1 MMWSQSQPAAMP
13 SAADSE
19 KSIRN
24 ARTGPQHFSH
34 LAWLDALESGARRSS
49 LGRRLLTCPRL
60 SCLPRAVT
68 LSGVARAV
76 CTRGKAE
83 EACLLYGA
91 VSPRGLPNPP
101 SVRAAGSAQGPVS
114 DE

>member
-1 MMWSQSQPAAMP
+1 MPGRVHSISATWLGSTPWNLGRGGPAWG
-13 SAADSE
+13 ADS
-19 KSIRN
+19 SP
-24 ARTGPQHFSH
+24 A
-34 LAWLDALESGARRSS
+34 
-49 LGRRLLTCPRL
+49 PRL

-114 DE
+114 DEFARCYRGGLRE